1 MSSIKRLLTDYPL
14 RRRTIM
20 FPTLQLLP
28 RRRALAIH
36 AIPLACGLSLFTF
49 AAYAHATEAVGAR
62 ATASRTSA
70 AEPDAYDDQRIRQ
83 FHIHVPAEQ
92 LDDLRKRIAEIRWPD
107 KETVNDETQ
116 GIGLAEVQ
124 ALVRYW
130 GAGYN
135 WRSVEAKLNALPEF
149 VTAIDGVDIQFIHV
163 HSREPNALPLILTHG
178 WPGSPLEFLKVIGP
192 LTDPVAY
199 GGRAQDAFDVVIPAI
214 PGYGF
219 SGKPTDLGWNPDRVA
234 RAWDVLMKRLG
245 YTRYV
250 SQGGDHGS
258 VISDALARQ
267 APPGLLG
274 IHLTMPAT
282 IPANLVKGINSGDPA
297 PTELTAPERRA
308 YEALSTFFGRN
319 AAYGAM
325 MVTRPQ
331 TIGYSLTDSPSGL
344 AAFTY
349 EKIAEW
355 SDSDGHPERVIGRD
369 EILDDITLY
378 WLTNT
383 GASSSRFYWENN
395 NNNFSAVAQRTNQ
408 IKVPVAITVFP
419 HEIYRAPESWSRQA
433 YPSLYYFNEVDKG
446 GHFAAWEQPQLFAE
460 ELRAAFKSLR

>member
-1 MSSIKRLLTDYPL
+1 MIMVAASSVLTRRGLLATAAAAAGGVGNILRAAPGYAQAVAAAGDDTIRPFHINVPEDALVDL
-14 RRRTIM
+14 RRRI
-20 FPTLQLLP
+20 
-28 RRRALAIH
+28 
-36 AIPLACGLSLFTF
+36 
-49 AAYAHATEAVGAR
+49 AAT
-62 ATASRTSA
+62 
-70 AEPDAYDDQRIRQ
+70 
-83 FHIHVPAEQ
+83 
-92 LDDLRKRIAEIRWPD
+92 RWPD
-107 KETVNDETQ
+107 KETVTDESQ
-116 GIGLAEVQ
+116 GIRLAEMR
-124 ALVRYW
+124 ALVDYW
-130 GAGYN
+130 GADYN
-135 WRSVEAKLNALPEF
+135 WRNAEAKLNALPEF
-149 VTAIDGVDIQFIHV
+149 VTTIDGVDIQFIHV
-163 HSREPNALPLILTHG
+163 RSREPNALPLILTHG
-178 WPGSPLEFLKVIGP
+178 WPGSPLEFLKVVGP

-199 GGRAQDAFDVVIPAI
+199 GGSAEDAFDVVIPAI

-219 SGKPTDLGWNPDRVA
+219 SGRPTDLGWGPDRVA
-234 RAWDVLMKRLG
+234 KAWDALMKRLG

-297 PTELTAPERRA
+297 PDGLTAPERRA
-308 YEALSTFFGRN
+308 YDALSAFFGRG

-331 TIGYSLTDSPSGL
+331 TIGYALCDSPSAL

-395 NNNFSAVAQRTNQ
+395 NNNFSAAAQKTNQ
-408 IKVPVAITVFP
+408 IKAPVAISVFP
-419 HEIYRAPESWSRQA
+419 REIYCAPESWSRQA
-433 YPSLYYFNEVDKG
+433 YPSLYYFHEAAKG

-460 ELRAAFKSLR
+460 ELRAALKSLR

>member
-1 MSSIKRLLTDYPL
+1 MYSLSSATGAPATRSWL
-14 RRRTIM
+14 RKLGAVT
-20 FPTLQLLP
+20 TL
-28 RRRALAIH
+28 
-36 AIPLACGLSLFTF
+36 GLVLFG
-49 AAYAHATEAVGAR
+49 AAAME
-62 ATASRTSA
+62 TASAAQARSDDADTS
-70 AEPDAYDDQRIRQ
+70 IRS
-83 FHIHVPAEQ
+83 FKVLVPETA
-92 LDDLRKRIAEIRWPD
+92 LVDLRQRVIATRWPD
-107 KETVNDETQ
+107 KETVNDSAQGVQLETIQ
-116 GIGLAEVQ
+116 N
-124 ALVRYW
+124 LVKYCGTDYDW
-130 GAGYN
+130 HK
-135 WRSVEAKLNALPEF
+135 VETKLNALPMF
-149 VTAIDGVDIQFIHV
+149 VTTIDGLDIQFIHV
-163 HSREPNALPLILTHG
+163 RSREPNALPLILTHG

-192 LTDPVAY
+192 LTDPVAH

-219 SGKPTDLGWNPDRVA
+219 SGKPTDLGWNPERVA

-245 YTRYV
+245 YTHYV

-267 APPGLLG
+267 APPGLVG

-297 PTELTAPERRA
+297 PPGLTASERRA
-308 YEALSTFFGRN
+308 YDTLSTFFGRN

-331 TIGYSLTDSPSGL
+331 TIGYSLVDSPSGL
-344 AAFTY
+344 AAFAY

-395 NNNFSAVAQRTNQ
+395 NNNFSAAAQKTQQ
-408 IKVPVAITVFP
+408 IKVPVAITIFP

-433 YPSLYYFNEVDKG
+433 YPSLYYFHEVDKG
-446 GHFAAWEQPQLFAE
+446 GHFASWEQPQLFAE
-460 ELRAAFKSLR
+460 ELRAAFRSLR

>member
-1 MSSIKRLLTDYPL
+1 MTRFKKAVCT
-14 RRRTIM
+14 
-20 FPTLQLLP
+20 
-28 RRRALAIH
+28 AAV
-36 AIPLACGLSLFTF
+36 LFSATTG
-49 AAYAHATEAVGAR
+49 AYAAPSSDAEGSSPLPAQVRSAVD
-62 ATASRTSA
+62 S
-70 AEPDAYDDQRIRQ
+70 DAINAIRPFRID
-83 FHIHVPAEQ
+83 IPEQ
-92 LDDLRKRIAEIRWPD
+92 ALVDLRQRVVATRWPD
-107 KETVNDETQ
+107 KETVGDESQ
-116 GIGLAEVQ
+116 GIRLAEMQ

-130 GAGYN
+130 GNGYN
-135 WRSVEAKLNALPEF
+135 WRKVEAKLNALPEF
-149 VTAIDGVDIQFIHV
+149 VTTIDGVDIQFIHV
-163 HSREPNALPLILTHG
+163 RSREPNALPLILTHG
-178 WPGSPLEFLKVIGP
+178 WPGSPLELLKVIGP

-219 SGKPTDLGWNPDRVA
+219 SSKPTDLGWNPDRVA
-234 RAWDVLMKRLG
+234 RAWDVLMKRMG

-282 IPANLVKGINSGDPA
+282 IPAG
-297 PTELTAPERRA
+297 LTAPERQA
-308 YEALSTFFGRN
+308 YNALSTFFGRG

-331 TIGYSLTDSPSGL
+331 TIGYSLVDSPSGL

-395 NNNFSAVAQRTNQ
+395 NNNFSAAAQKTNQ

-433 YPSLYYFNEVDKG
+433 YPSLYYFHEVAKG
-446 GHFAAWEQPQLFAE
+446 GHIAAWEQPQLFAE